1 MKAFILSFGDS
12 DKYIVP
18 FDGTR
23 EEFEKSEE
31 LKHIEDRL
39 YDSIKEKFPGKLCKN
54 LLQPKIEDYD
64 THKGTYPV
72 LDDDNLK
79 KLKDN
84 MERQM
89 EVRAGYENLDKNA
102 RFDDIN

>member
-64 THKGTYPV
+64 TIREPIQCSTTTIS
-72 LDDDNLK
+72 
-79 KLKDN
+79 
-84 MERQM
+84 
-89 EVRAGYENLDKNA
+89 KNSKTIWSD
-102 RFDDIN
+102 RWR